1 MTRKATDIF
10 SEWASIGRDEG
21 MQNNHWKAVK
31 NMFQTLIK
39 EQSKPFSFIDAG
51 CGNGWAVRE
60 MLKNPLCLNA
70 VGVDGAIEMIERA
83 KKTDPNGNY
92 IYKDLMEW
100 EPKALVDIVHSME
113 VIYYFNDPKK
123 LILHM
128 KDKWLKPNGKLI
140 MGLDFYKEY
149 SDCHDWPKQLDTQMT
164 LLSINQWVELL
175 KNCGLKD
182 VISYQTNTNDSFE
195 GTLVL
200 YAKNGLNE
208 IKISNI

>member
-60 MLKNPLCLNA
+60 MLKHPLCLNA

-140 MGLDFYKEY
+140 MGLDFYKEN

-200 YAKNGLNE
+200 YAKKW
-208 IKISNI
+208 IK

>member
-1 MTRKATDIF
+1 MSRKATDIF

-21 MQNNHWKAVK
+21 MQKSHWNAVK

-140 MGLDFYKEY
+140 IGLDFYKENT
-149 SDCHDWPKQLDTQMT
+149 DCHNWPKKLNTKMT
-164 LLSINQWVELL
+164 LLSIKEWTRIL
-175 KNCGLKD
+175 KNCGLGDIKN
-182 VISYQTNTNDSFE
+182 YQTNSSDSFE
-195 GTLVL
+195 GTLIL
-200 YAKNGLNE
+200 YAKKLN
-208 IKISNI
+208 

>member
-1 MTRKATDIF
+1 MIRKATDIF
-10 SEWASIGRDEG
+10 SEWASIGKDEG
-21 MQNNHWKAVK
+21 MQRNHWNAVK
-31 NMFQTLIK
+31 KMFQILNK
-39 EQSKPFSFIDAG
+39 EQFQPFSFIDAG

-140 MGLDFYKEY
+140 IGLDFYKENT
-149 SDCHDWPKQLDTQMT
+149 DCHNWPKKLNTKMT
-164 LLSINQWVELL
+164 LLSIKEWIQLL
-175 KNCGLKD
+175 KNCDLKY
-182 VISYQTNTNDSFE
+182 VKSYQMNSSDSFE
-195 GTLVL
+195 GTLIL
-200 YAKNGLNE
+200 YAKKLN
-208 IKISNI
+208 

>member
-21 MQNNHWKAVK
+21 MQNSHWKAVK

-140 MGLDFYKEY
+140 MGLDFYKEN
-149 SDCHDWPKQLDTQMT
+149 SDCYDWPKQLDTQMT

-200 YAKNGLNE
+200 YAKKW
-208 IKISNI
+208 IK

>member
-1 MTRKATDIF
+1 MIRKATDIF
-10 SEWASIGRDEG
+10 SEWASIGKDEG
-21 MQNNHWKAVK
+21 MQRNHWNAVK
-31 NMFQTLIK
+31 KMFQILNK
-39 EQSKPFSFIDAG
+39 EQFQPFSFIDAG

-123 LILHM
+123 LILHI

-140 MGLDFYKEY
+140 MGLDFYEEN

-200 YAKNGLNE
+200 YAKKW
-208 IKISNI
+208 IK

>member
-70 VGVDGAIEMIERA
+70 VGVDGAIEMIGRA

-123 LILHM
+123 LILHI

-140 MGLDFYKEY
+140 MGLDFYKEN

-200 YAKNGLNE
+200 YAKKW
-208 IKISNI
+208 IK

>member
-83 KKTDPNGNY
+83 KKLT
-92 IYKDLMEW
+92 LME
-100 EPKALVDIVHSME
+100 I
-113 VIYYFNDPKK
+113 IF
-123 LILHM
+123 
-128 KDKWLKPNGKLI
+128 
-140 MGLDFYKEY
+140 
-149 SDCHDWPKQLDTQMT
+149 T
-164 LLSINQWVELL
+164 
-175 KNCGLKD
+175 
-182 VISYQTNTNDSFE
+182 
-195 GTLVL
+195 
-200 YAKNGLNE
+200 
-208 IKISNI
+208 KI

>member
-1 MTRKATDIF
+1 MSRKATDIF

-21 MQNNHWKAVK
+21 MQKNHWNAVK

-140 MGLDFYKEY
+140 MGLDFYKEN

-200 YAKNGLNE
+200 FAKKW
-208 IKISNI
+208 IK

>member
-10 SEWASIGRDEG
+10 SEWASFGRDEG

-140 MGLDFYKEY
+140 MGLDFYKEN

-200 YAKNGLNE
+200 FAKKW
-208 IKISNI
+208 IK

>member
-31 NMFQTLIK
+31 NMFQTLNK

-140 MGLDFYKEY
+140 MGLDFYKEN
-149 SDCHDWPKQLDTQMT
+149 SDCHDWPKQLETQMT
-164 LLSINQWVELL
+164 LLSINQWVGLL

-200 YAKNGLNE
+200 YAKKW
-208 IKISNI
+208 IK

>member
-1 MTRKATDIF
+1 MIRKATDIF
-10 SEWASIGRDEG
+10 SEWASIGKDEG
-21 MQNNHWKAVK
+21 MQRNHWNAVK
-31 NMFQTLIK
+31 KMFQILNK
-39 EQSKPFSFIDAG
+39 EQFQPFSFIDAG

-113 VIYYFNDPKK
+113 VIYYFNDPEK

-140 MGLDFYKEY
+140 MGLDFYKEN

-164 LLSINQWVELL
+164 LLSINQWVGLL

-182 VISYQTNTNDSFE
+182 VIS
-195 GTLVL
+195 
-200 YAKNGLNE
+200 
-208 IKISNI
+208 

>member
-140 MGLDFYKEY
+140 MGLDFYKEN

-200 YAKNGLNE
+200 FAKKS
-208 IKISNI
+208 IK

>member
-31 NMFQTLIK
+31 NMFQTLNK

-140 MGLDFYKEY
+140 MGLDFYKEN

-164 LLSINQWVELL
+164 LLSINQWVGLL
-175 KNCGLKD
+175 KKCGLKD

-200 YAKNGLNE
+200 YAKKW
-208 IKISNI
+208 IK

>member
-31 NMFQTLIK
+31 NMFQTLNK

-100 EPKALVDIVHSME
+100 EPKTLVDIVHSME

-140 MGLDFYKEY
+140 MGLDFYKEN
-149 SDCHDWPKQLDTQMT
+149 SDCHDWPKQLETQMT
-164 LLSINQWVELL
+164 LLSINQWVGLL

-200 YAKNGLNE
+200 YAKKW
-208 IKISNI
+208 IK

>member
-1 MTRKATDIF
+1 MIRKATDIF
-10 SEWASIGRDEG
+10 SEWASIGKDEG
-21 MQNNHWKAVK
+21 MQRNHWNAVK
-31 NMFQTLIK
+31 KMFQILNK
-39 EQSKPFSFIDAG
+39 EQFQPFSFIDAG

-140 MGLDFYKEY
+140 IGLDFYKENT
-149 SDCHDWPKQLDTQMT
+149 DCHNWPKKLNTKMT
-164 LLSINQWVELL
+164 LLSIKEWTRIL
-175 KNCGLKD
+175 KNCGLGDIKN
-182 VISYQTNTNDSFE
+182 YKTNSSDSFE
-195 GTLVL
+195 GTLIL
-200 YAKNGLNE
+200 YAKKLN
-208 IKISNI
+208 

>member
-21 MQNNHWKAVK
+21 MQKNHWNAVK

-51 CGNGWAVRE
+51 CGNGWALRE
-60 MLKNPLCLNA
+60 MKKNHLCVEA
-70 VGVDGAIEMIERA
+70 VGVDGALGMIEKA
-83 KKTDPNGNY
+83 KKIDPNGNY
-92 IYKDLMEW
+92 IYHDLMTW
-100 EPKALVDIVHSME
+100 KPSTPVDIIHSME

-123 LILHM
+123 IILHM

-140 MGLDFYKEY
+140 MGLDFYKEN
-149 SDCHDWPKQLDTQMT
+149 SDCHNWPKQLDTRMT
-164 LLSINQWVELL
+164 LLSIDQWVELL
-175 KNCGLKD
+175 KHCGLND
-182 VISYQTNTNDSFE
+182 VISYKTNITDSFE

-200 YAKNGLNE
+200 YAK
-208 IKISNI
+208 K

>member
-1 MTRKATDIF
+1 MIRKATDIF
-10 SEWASIGRDEG
+10 SEWASIGKDEG
-21 MQNNHWKAVK
+21 MQRNHWNAVK
-31 NMFQTLIK
+31 EMFQILNK
-39 EQSKPFSFIDAG
+39 EQFQPFSFIDAG

-140 MGLDFYKEY
+140 IGLDFYKENI
-149 SDCHDWPKQLDTQMT
+149 DCHNWPKKLNTKMT
-164 LLSINQWVELL
+164 LLSIKEWTRIL
-175 KNCGLKD
+175 KNCGLGDIKN
-182 VISYQTNTNDSFE
+182 YQTNSSDSFE
-195 GTLVL
+195 GTLIL
-200 YAKNGLNE
+200 YAKKLN
-208 IKISNI
+208 

>member
-1 MTRKATDIF
+1 MIRKATDIF
-10 SEWASIGRDEG
+10 SEWASIGKDKG
-21 MQNNHWKAVK
+21 MQRNHWNAVK
-31 NMFQTLIK
+31 RMFQILNK
-39 EQSKPFSFIDAG
+39 DQSEPFSFIDAG

-60 MLKNPLCLNA
+60 MLKNPLCLDS
-70 VGVDGAIEMIERA
+70 VGVDGAAEMIKRA

-92 IYKDLMEW
+92 VCKDLMEW

-140 MGLDFYKEY
+140 IGLDFYKENT
-149 SDCHDWPKQLDTQMT
+149 DCHNWPKKLNTKMT
-164 LLSINQWVELL
+164 LLSIKEWTRIL
-175 KNCGLKD
+175 KNCGLGDIKN
-182 VISYQTNTNDSFE
+182 YQTNSSDSFK

-200 YAKNGLNE
+200 YAKKLD
-208 IKISNI
+208 

>member
-1 MTRKATDIF
+1 
-10 SEWASIGRDEG
+10 
-21 MQNNHWKAVK
+21 
-31 NMFQTLIK
+31 
-39 EQSKPFSFIDAG
+39 
-51 CGNGWAVRE
+51 
-60 MLKNPLCLNA
+60 
-70 VGVDGAIEMIERA
+70 MIERA

-140 MGLDFYKEY
+140 IGLDFYKENT
-149 SDCHDWPKQLDTQMT
+149 DCHNWPKKLKTKMT
-164 LLSINQWVELL
+164 LLSIDEWVQLL

-182 VISYQTNTNDSFE
+182 VKSYQTNSSDSFE
-195 GTLVL
+195 GTLIL
-200 YAKNGLNE
+200 YAKKLD
-208 IKISNI
+208 

>member
-1 MTRKATDIF
+1 MIRKATDIF
-10 SEWASIGRDEG
+10 SEWASIGKDEG
-21 MQNNHWKAVK
+21 MQRNHWNAVK
-31 NMFQTLIK
+31 KMFQILNK
-39 EQSKPFSFIDAG
+39 EQFQPFSFIDAG

-92 IYKDLMEW
+92 IYKDLMGW
-100 EPKALVDIVHSME
+100 KPKTLVDIVHSME

-140 MGLDFYKEY
+140 IGLDFYKENT
-149 SDCHDWPKQLDTQMT
+149 DCHNWPKKLNTKMT
-164 LLSINQWVELL
+164 LLSIKEWTRIL
-175 KNCGLKD
+175 KNCGLGDIKN
-182 VISYQTNTNDSFE
+182 YQTNSSDSFE
-195 GTLVL
+195 GTLIL
-200 YAKNGLNE
+200 YAKKLN
-208 IKISNI
+208 

>member
-31 NMFQTLIK
+31 NMFQTLNK

-140 MGLDFYKEY
+140 IGLDFYKENT
-149 SDCHDWPKQLDTQMT
+149 DCHNWPKKLNTKMT
-164 LLSINQWVELL
+164 LLSIKEWTRIL
-175 KNCGLKD
+175 KNCGLGDIKN
-182 VISYQTNTNDSFE
+182 YQTNSSDSFA
-195 GTLVL
+195 GTLIL
-200 YAKNGLNE
+200 YAKKLN
-208 IKISNI
+208 

>member
-1 MTRKATDIF
+1 MIRKATDIF
-10 SEWASIGRDEG
+10 SEWASIGKDEG
-21 MQNNHWKAVK
+21 MQRNHWNAVK
-31 NMFQTLIK
+31 KMFRILNK
-39 EQSKPFSFIDAG
+39 EQFQPFSFIDAG

-140 MGLDFYKEY
+140 IGLDFYKENT
-149 SDCHDWPKQLDTQMT
+149 DCHNWPKKLNTKMT
-164 LLSINQWVELL
+164 LLSIKEWTRIL
-175 KNCGLKD
+175 KNCGLGDIKN
-182 VISYQTNTNDSFE
+182 YQTNSSDSFK
-195 GTLVL
+195 GTLIL
-200 YAKNGLNE
+200 YAK
-208 IKISNI
+208 KIN

>member
-1 MTRKATDIF
+1 MSMKATDIF

-31 NMFQTLIK
+31 NMFQTLNK

-100 EPKALVDIVHSME
+100 EPKVLVDIVHSME

-128 KDKWLKPNGKLI
+128 KDKWLKTNGKLI
-140 MGLDFYKEY
+140 IGLDFYKENT
-149 SDCHDWPKQLDTQMT
+149 DCHNWPKKLNTKMT
-164 LLSINQWVELL
+164 LLSIKEWTRIL
-175 KNCGLKD
+175 KNCGLGD
-182 VISYQTNTNDSFE
+182 VKSYQTNSSDSFE
-195 GTLVL
+195 GTLIL
-200 YAKNGLNE
+200 FAKKLN
-208 IKISNI
+208 

>member
-31 NMFQTLIK
+31 NMFQTLNK

-140 MGLDFYKEY
+140 IGLDFYKENT
-149 SDCHDWPKQLDTQMT
+149 DCHNWPKKLNTKMT
-164 LLSINQWVELL
+164 LLSIKEWTRIL
-175 KNCGLKD
+175 KNCGLGDIKN
-182 VISYQTNTNDSFE
+182 YQTNSSDSFE
-195 GTLVL
+195 GTLIL
-200 YAKNGLNE
+200 YAKKLN
-208 IKISNI
+208 

>member
-1 MTRKATDIF
+1 MIRKATDIF
-10 SEWASIGRDEG
+10 SEWASIGKDEG
-21 MQNNHWKAVK
+21 MQRNHWNAVK
-31 NMFQTLIK
+31 KMFQILNK
-39 EQSKPFSFIDAG
+39 EQFQPFSFIDAG

-60 MLKNPLCLNA
+60 MLKNPLCFNA

-140 MGLDFYKEY
+140 IGLDFYKENT
-149 SDCHDWPKQLDTQMT
+149 DCHNWPKKLETKMK
-164 LLSINQWVELL
+164 LLSIDEWVQLL
-175 KNCGLKD
+175 KNCGLKE
-182 VISYQTNTNDSFE
+182 VKSYQANSSDSFE
-195 GTLVL
+195 GTLIL
-200 YAKNGLNE
+200 YAKKLD
-208 IKISNI
+208 

>member
-140 MGLDFYKEY
+140 MGLDFYKEN

-200 YAKNGLNE
+200 YAKKW
-208 IKISNI
+208 IK